1 MEQGN
6 AFILVSRG
14 PGRLLEVVVSSGA
27 PKKEPLSRQREW
39 KDSWARRNR
48 TREGREMEREWFFNH
63 GGSGHCRRVNV
74 RVETGERGS

>member
-48 TREGREMEREWFFNH
+48 TREGREME
-63 GGSGHCRRVNV
+63 
-74 RVETGERGS
+74 